1 MVKRLKEKEI
11 VKYRAISLYWNYKEN
26 ILEYDLIITL
36 DEYLHIPPK
45 LHVDSDCICMMVSDG
60 TAYLSVYNCIYF

>member
-1 MVKRLKEKEI
+1 MVKRLKENEI

-36 DEYLHIPPK
+36 DEYL
-45 LHVDSDCICMMVSDG
+45 SGICNC
-60 TAYLSVYNCIYF
+60 YLLSCRWTFIWIIKIFY

>member
-1 MVKRLKEKEI
+1 MDYDIPRVVSYKIQYVYMVKRFKEKEI

-36 DEYLHIPPK
+36 DEYLSGIW
-45 LHVDSDCICMMVSDG
+45 SC
-60 TAYLSVYNCIYF
+60 

>member
-1 MVKRLKEKEI
+1 MVKRFKEKEI

-36 DEYLHIPPK
+36 DEYLSGIW
-45 LHVDSDCICMMVSDG
+45 SC
-60 TAYLSVYNCIYF
+60 

>member
-11 VKYRAISLYWNYKEN
+11 VKYGAISLYWNYKEN

-36 DEYLHIPPK
+36 DEYLSGIW
-45 LHVDSDCICMMVSDG
+45 
-60 TAYLSVYNCIYF
+60 NC

>member
-11 VKYRAISLYWNYKEN
+11 VKYRAIILYWNYKEN

-36 DEYLHIPPK
+36 DEYLSGIW
-45 LHVDSDCICMMVSDG
+45 
-60 TAYLSVYNCIYF
+60 NC